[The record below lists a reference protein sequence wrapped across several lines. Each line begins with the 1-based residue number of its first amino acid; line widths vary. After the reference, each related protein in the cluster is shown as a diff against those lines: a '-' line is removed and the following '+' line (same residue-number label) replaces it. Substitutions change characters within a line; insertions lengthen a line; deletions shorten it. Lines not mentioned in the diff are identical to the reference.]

1 MEPIVPLRIVFVED
15 VGEDREMAE
24 RELRREGLVF
34 DAVCVQTHDALL
46 EALDRFHPDVII
58 SDYCMPQFDGMQ
70 ALALVR
76 ARDPLLPFIVLTGSM
91 NEETAVECMKAGAS
105 DYVIKQ
111 HVTRLPFAVARAHE
125 RAAALRAEAEV
136 EAAHRAGKEELAAI
150 YQHAPMIMMLVDA
163 ERRVRKANGFA
174 AEFAGRDAAEMI
186 GLRGGEAIRCL
197 HSVDVPEGCGF
208 GPHCAECTVRRTVID
223 TLETGVSHHMV
234 EASLPFNVEGRE
246 QDLTF
251 LLSTARLTIHGA
263 PHVLVSIIDMTERKK
278 AERALR
284 ESESRYRELFE
295 QVRDAISTN
304 APDGTLLD
312 FNQAWLDLFGYT
324 REEVEGFNLV
334 EVYAD
339 PRDREDFLRRIA
351 EAYFV
356 LDEVRFKRKDGSVF
370 ICQRS
375 ATARRDEDG
384 NIISFMGIIRDITA
398 QKQAQEALKRNEKL
412 LQRVFDL
419 LPIGLWLAD
428 KDGRLL
434 RGNPAG
440 VAIWGA
446 EPHVGPEEY
455 GVFRARRLPSGEEIA
470 PDDWALAR
478 TVRDGI
484 TVTDEMLEIDAF
496 DGRKKTILNY
506 TAPVLD
512 DTGKVQGA
520 IVVNQDITD
529 RVSAERA
536 LRLSEERFRG
546 VIETSQ
552 VGVAIVDTETQRFI
566 EANPALLRLLG
577 YTLEELRRLTVVD
590 VTLPEDWRREQDIIR
605 DYTNGELPAYEMEK
619 RYIRK
624 DGALRDVLVVGEL
637 LRLDAG
643 GPPLAIANVLD
654 ITDRKRAEEELQSSR
669 QELRALAARIEEARE
684 SERTGIA
691 RELHD
696 QVGQALT
703 AIKLDLGRL
712 ASSDGKTA
720 SQQALIEGMAKLVDQ
735 TADDVRRISSDLR
748 PGMLDDFGLV
758 SAMEWQLASFQEHSG
773 IRCNLAGDV
782 DESLLDRARS
792 TALFRVFQELLTN
805 VSRHSSATE
814 VEVAIALRGGELTL
828 TVADDGR
835 GIPAEHIG
843 ARTSLGIIGMQERLL
858 PFGGAL
864 SFAAR
869 EPNGTAARVTMPLSP
884 P

>member
-1 MEPIVPLRIVFVED
+1 MNTTVPLRILLLED
-15 VGEDREMAE
+15 VEEDRLMAE
-24 RELRREGLVF
+24 RELKREGLEF
-34 DAVCVQTHDALL
+34 ESECVQTREGLL
-46 EALDRFHPDVII
+46 DALDRFHPDIVI
-58 SDYCMPQFDGMQ
+58 SDYSMPRFDGMQ
-70 ALALVR
+70 ALTLVR

-111 HVTRLPFAVARAHE
+111 HVTRLPFAVARALE
-125 RAAALRAEAEV
+125 RAAALRAEVEA
-136 EAAHRAGKEELAAI
+136 EAAHQAGQEELSAI
-150 YQHAPMIMMLVDA
+150 YEHAPIIMLLVDA

-174 AEFAGRDAAEMI
+174 VEFAARDAAEMI
-186 GLRGGEAIRCL
+186 GLRGGEALRCL
-197 HSVDVPEGCGF
+197 HSVDVPAGCGF

-223 TLETGVSHHMV
+223 TLETGASHHMV
-234 EASLPFNVEGRE
+234 EASLPFNVDGRE
-246 QDLTF
+246 QELTF

-263 PHVLVSIIDMTERKK
+263 PHVLVSIVDITDRKR
-278 AERALR
+278 AEQALR
-284 ESESRYRELFE
+284 ASESRYRDLFE

-324 REEVEGFNLV
+324 KEEVEGFNLV
-334 EVYAD
+334 QVYAD

-351 EAYFV
+351 EMDFV
-356 LDEVRFKRKDGSVF
+356 LDEVRFKRKDGSVI

-375 ATARRDEDG
+375 ATARRDEHG

-434 RGNPAG
+434 RGNLAG

-470 PDDWALAR
+470 PDDWALVH

-506 TAPVLD
+506 AAPVLD
-512 DTGKVQGA
+512 DSGHVQGA

-529 RVSAERA
+529 R
-536 LRLSEERFRG
+536 
-546 VIETSQ
+546 
-552 VGVAIVDTETQRFI
+552 
-566 EANPALLRLLG
+566 
-577 YTLEELRRLTVVD
+577 
-590 VTLPEDWRREQDIIR
+590 
-605 DYTNGELPAYEMEK
+605 
-619 RYIRK
+619 
-624 DGALRDVLVVGEL
+624 
-637 LRLDAG
+637 
-643 GPPLAIANVLD
+643 
-654 ITDRKRAEEELQSSR
+654 KRAEEELESSR

-703 AIKLDLGRL
+703 AIKLDLDRL
-712 ASSDGKTA
+712 ASTSEMSVA
-720 SQQALIEGMAKLVDQ
+720 QQALIEGMAKLVDQ

-748 PGMLDDFGLV
+748 PGLLDDIGLV

-782 DESLLDRARS
+782 DEAPLDRARS

-805 VSRHSSATE
+805 VTRHACASH
-814 VEVAIALRGGELTL
+814 VEVAIAVHSGELTL

-835 GIPAEHIG
+835 GIPTEQIG

-858 PFGGAL
+858 PLGGEL

-869 EPNGTAARVTMPLSP
+869 EPNGTVAMVTIPLP
-884 P
+884 AP